1 MSATLRDRGE
11 RALLET
17 IRRLLPARGSVLLG
31 PGDDAA
37 VVARA
42 RHPLV
47 LTIDACVE
55 DVHFRRR
62 WLTPRALGR
71 RAFAVSA
78 SDIAAMGGRPLAA
91 LLAIEAPATTPADTV
106 RGIVEGMRGAARA
119 VGAELVGGNL
129 TGGRALGLTVAV
141 VGEAPWRPITRAG
154 GQVGDRLF
162 VTGDLGGAAC
172 GLRLLQRG
180 RSIRGGDRAVRRWQR
195 PTARIRAGAELA
207 RGRIAGAMIDLS
219 DGLLID
225 AGRLCR
231 ASDVGARIELAR
243 VPVAR
248 TLRGLGA
255 AAVRKLALAGGE
267 DYELLFAVPTERLRA
282 LARTNLGCAVTEI
295 GALVAGRGVRVV
307 DTAGRAVTVPA
318 DTGHEHFRRA

>member
-37 VVARA
+37 VLTRA

-47 LTIDACVE
+47 FTIDACVE

-91 LLAIEAPATTPADTV
+91 LLAIEARGTTPADTV

-119 VGAELVGGNL
+119 AGAELAGGNL
-129 TGGRALGLTVAV
+129 AAGGALALTVAV
-141 VGEAPWRPITRAG
+141 LGEAPWRPITRAG

-162 VTGDLGGAAC
+162 VTGDLGGAAR

-180 RSIRGGDRAVRRWQR
+180 RSIRDGDPAVRRWQR
-195 PTARIRAGAELA
+195 PAARMRAGAELA
-207 RGRIAGAMIDLS
+207 RRRIASAMIDLS
-219 DGLLID
+219 DGLLVD

-231 ASDVGARIELAR
+231 ASGVGARIELAR

-255 AAVRKLALAGGE
+255 ATARALALAGGE
-267 DYELLFAVPTERLRA
+267 DYELLFAVPAERLRA
-282 LARTNLGCAVTEI
+282 LARAALGCPVTEI

-307 DTAGRAVTVPA
+307 DAAGRMVRVTGH
-318 DTGHEHFRRA
+318 TGHEHFRRA